1 MDSDDASNQPRWK
14 GSFSRDAE
22 MRGVDVMGFQECGVG
37 ETLTYRPKRCSE
49 QMASE
54 VEIVHPQVRV
64 RYAKTTLGN
73 PARDKSKANCLCH
86 AG

>member
-1 MDSDDASNQPRWK
+1 
-14 GSFSRDAE
+14 

-37 ETLTYRPKRCSE
+37 ETLTYRPRVCSE

-54 VEIVHPQVRV
+54 GRNSTSASKGAICKN
-64 RYAKTTLGN
+64 YAWEPLK
-73 PARDKSKANCLCH
+73 DKSKANCLCH